1 MTVLD
6 TLAPLE
12 EGQYPTGRYAEQTLR
27 LQREL
32 IAGGYLPALTSQG
45 TPSDDGW
52 MGPRT
57 LAALQRR
64 ELDLA
69 HLPLPPKPWWQ
80 SRRGQGAIKMGLGLV
95 LSVIGHWWEPAA
107 HVNSQLLVE
116 TVFAHLPTLLEAL
129 GLTVGVWG
137 AGQSTVGAVQAQA
150 PLAFRAARTAPDGVR
165 GGLARVSADAGR
177 RADQGSGVWSGAR
190 RRRNHFLD
198 D

>member
-1 MTVLD
+1 
-6 TLAPLE
+6 
-12 EGQYPTGRYAEQTLR
+12 
-27 LQREL
+27 
-32 IAGGYLPALTSQG
+32 
-45 TPSDDGW
+45 
-52 MGPRT
+52 MGPKT
-57 LAALQRR
+57 LAALQQR

-69 HLPLPPKPWWQ
+69 YLPLPPKPWWQ

-116 TVFAHLPTLLEAL
+116 TVFTHLPTIVEAL

-137 AGQSTVGAVQAQA
+137 AGQSAVGAARAQA
-150 PLAFRAARTAPDGVR
+150 PLALRAARAGPDGVR

-177 RADQGSGVWSGAR
+177 RADHGPGVWGGA